1 MIKRIQISDVASYD
15 RKGVVFEKLAK
26 VNIVYGGNGTGKTTI
41 SRLLAGS
48 EGTDGEN
55 PFKNCKVEWKG
66 KALDVMVY
74 NQDFKKRNLMED
86 MPGIFTLGEDY
97 AKLLMESAHLNRRK
111 RELEKQGFDK
121 DTASKMV
128 EDEQEKA
135 LKESTFITMQP
146 TIERINGALKMLGF
160 KGFSIQASTKDPFFF
175 QIQREDGKLV
185 EETLSEGEVTII
197 TFLYFMQ
204 VVYGGGKD
212 DSSVS
217 PKVVVIDDPIS
228 SLDSDAMFVVSEM
241 MRQMIDSVRGRQEKL
256 LRKPNFSMTID
267 PIGGMGLSMDW
278 QRRGVRQVIVLTHNV
293 YFHRLLCYGTGN
305 EEINHWM
312 LKKQDGW
319 SRLTAYEEK
328 NPIADDYVMQ
338 WRLVSEIQKEIDNG
352 GCPNVVGLPNA
363 MRQILERYF
372 TVYGGLKRSELI
384 PKGFSDNAAEMMVAR
399 SLMKWTDEGSHGKGD
414 SLYGGHSMV
423 LAERY
428 LKVFKKLFEK
438 LGHGAHYEMMMKRD
452 KEETCFE
459 KQGTKTKK

>member
-1 MIKRIQISDVASYD
+1 MIKKIKISNVASYD
-15 RKGVVFEKLAK
+15 RKGVTIDKLAK
-26 VNIVYGGNGTGKTTI
+26 VNIIYGGNGTGKTTI
-41 SRLLAGS
+41 SRVLASGAK
-48 EGTDGEN
+48 D
-55 PFKNCKVEWKG
+55 CKVEWTG
-66 KALDVMVY
+66 KVLDVLVY
-74 NQDFKKRNLMED
+74 NQDFKKKNLMED
-86 MPGIFTLGEDY
+86 MPGIFTLGESY
-97 AKLLMESAHLNRRK
+97 AKLLKDSATLKRRK
-111 RELEKQGFDK
+111 QDLEKQGFDK
-121 DTASKMV
+121 ETANKIV
-128 EDEQEKA
+128 EDEQEQA
-135 LKESTFITMQP
+135 IAESSFTTMQP
-146 TIERINGALKMLGF
+146 TIDRINGALKMLGF
-160 KGFSIQASTKDPFFF
+160 TGFSIQASEFHPFFF

-241 MRQMIDSVRGRQEKL
+241 MRQMIDSVRGRHEKW
-256 LRKPNFSMTID
+256 LRKPNLSMKIG
-267 PIGGMGLSMDW
+267 PIGDIGFSLDW
-278 QRRGVRQVIVLTHNV
+278 QGRGVKQVIVLTHNV
-293 YFHRLLCYGTGN
+293 YFHRLLCYGAGK

-319 SRLTAYEEK
+319 SRVTAYGEK

-338 WRLVSEIQKEIDNG
+338 WRLVSEIQKEIEKG

-372 TVYGGLKRSELI
+372 TVYGGMKRSELI
-384 PKGFSDNAAEMMVAR
+384 PKGFSEDAAEMMVAR
-399 SLMKWTDEGSHGKGD
+399 SLMKWTDEGSHGMGD

-428 LKVFKKLFEK
+428 LKVFRELFVK
-438 LGHGAHYEMMMKRD
+438 LGHGAHYDMMIDR
-452 KEETCFE
+452 KE
-459 KQGTKTKK
+459 